1 MFVNVRVL
9 DSVPFES
16 SSSWKL
22 VGDRPPP
29 AVKLKS
35 CASLGCASFTTT
47 IWPRLRFVNVQV
59 TTSPGLTL
67 MFETGLPSSHDA
79 FAWNQPLGTLSEME

>member
-1 MFVNVRVL
+1 MPVNVREFERVG
-9 DSVPFES
+9 FES

-22 VGDRPPP
+22 VGERPPP

-59 TTSPGLTL
+59 MTSPGLMV
-67 MFETGLPSSHDA
+67 MFDTGLPSSQEA
-79 FAWNQPLGTLSEME
+79 SARTQPLGTVSEIE